1 MNLFELHSWMVV
13 TLAMMIGFSTL
24 FFTVVLT
31 FIGSFDLL
39 SMAILIVGFNILQ
52 WLLAPYLIGA
62 MYRVKEVSRSAMP
75 RLYDIVERLSAKS
88 GIRMP
93 RIMVADIP
101 IPNAFA
107 YGSPVAGTRIAV
119 TKGLLDTLD
128 KGHVEAVIGHEL
140 GHIKHRDVQVMM
152 FASVL
157 PAIFY
162 YIGFS
167 LMYSAGSSNRERS
180 SGTAT
185 IGLASMVLYGALTLL
200 SLRLSRLREFYADR
214 HSVDIVEDGRR
225 KLSEALSKIVT
236 STSRFSRFRRTGNY
250 SSLRGLFITDPEK
263 AAEDAAQL
271 AGSDQRLVQ
280 ELMAKRL
287 TAFDSFVE
295 LFSTHPNIVKRLRAL
310 QEY

>member
-1 MNLFELHSWMVV
+1 MSLVKLRLSMFS
-13 TLAMMIGFSTL
+13 TLAIIIGVSTL
-24 FFTVVLT
+24 FFAFVLT
-31 FIGSFDLL
+31 LIDAWSLYSLL
-39 SMAILIVGFNILQ
+39 SLVVGFNLIQ
-52 WLLAPYLIGA
+52 WMIAPYLIDL
-62 MYRVKEVSRSAMP
+62 MYRAKEVSYQEQP
-75 RLYDIVERLSAKS
+75 DLYRMVERISQRA
-88 GIRMP
+88 RMPMP
-93 RIMVADIP
+93 RIMVANIP

-107 YGSPVAGTRIAV
+107 YGSPIAGTRVAV
-119 TKGLLDTLD
+119 TTGLLRALEPEE
-128 KGHVEAVIGHEL
+128 VEAVLGHEL
-140 GHIKHRDVQVMM
+140 GHIKHRDVQIMM
-152 FASVL
+152 FVSVL
-157 PAIFY
+157 PALLY

>member
-1 MNLFELHSWMVV
+1 MVV

-24 FFTVVLT
+24 FFAVVLT
-31 FIGSFDLL
+31 FIGSFDLFSL
-39 SMAILIVGFNILQ
+39 VILIGGFNILQ
-52 WLLAPYLIGA
+52 WLLAPYLINA

-88 GIRMP
+88 GIAMP
-93 RIMVADIP
+93 KVMVADIP

-128 KGHVEAVIGHEL
+128 EDHVEAVIGHEL
-140 GHIKHRDVQVMM
+140 GHIKHHDVQVMM

-167 LMYSAGSSNRERS
+167 LMYSAGSSNRERA

-214 HSVDIVEDGRR
+214 HSVDVVEGGRR

-236 STSRFSRFRRTGNY
+236 STSRISRFRRTSSY

-271 AGSDQRLVQ
+271 AGNDQRLVQ
-280 ELMAKRL
+280 EILAKRV

>member
-1 MNLFELHSWMVV
+1 M
-13 TLAMMIGFSTL
+13 AIMIG
-24 FFTVVLT
+24 
-31 FIGSFDLL
+31 
-39 SMAILIVGFNILQ
+39 GFNILQ
-52 WLLAPYLIGA
+52 WLLAPYLIDM

-75 RLYDIVERLSAKS
+75 RLYEIVERLSTKS
-88 GIRMP
+88 GIGMP
-93 RIMVADIP
+93 KVMLADIP

-107 YGSPVAGTRIAV
+107 YGSPVAGTRFAV

-128 KGHVEAVIGHEL
+128 SGHVEAVIGHEL

-167 LMYSAGSSNRERS
+167 LIYSARSSDRENA
-180 SGTAT
+180 SGTAAL
-185 IGLASMVLYGALTLL
+185 GLASMVIYGALTLL
-200 SLRLSRLREFYADR
+200 SLKLSRIREFYADR
-214 HSVDIVEDGRR
+214 HSVDVVEDGRR

-236 STSRFSRFRRTGNY
+236 STHRFSLFRRTSNY
-250 SSLRGLFITDPEK
+250 SSLRGLFITDPQN

-271 AGSDQRLVQ
+271 AGNDQRLVEQ
-280 ELMAKRL
+280 IMSRRL

>member
-1 MNLFELHSWMVV
+1 
-13 TLAMMIGFSTL
+13 
-24 FFTVVLT
+24 
-31 FIGSFDLL
+31 
-39 SMAILIVGFNILQ
+39 
-52 WLLAPYLIGA
+52 
-62 MYRVKEVSRSAMP
+62 MP

-88 GIRMP
+88 GIQTP
-93 RIMVADIP
+93 RVMLAGIP

-128 KGHVEAVIGHEL
+128 EDHIEAVIGHEL

-167 LMYSAGSSNRERS
+167 LMSSARSSDRERA

-185 IGLASMVLYGALTLL
+185 IGLASMVLYGVLTLL

-214 HSVDIVEDGRR
+214 HSVDVVEGGRR

-271 AGSDQRLVQ
+271 AGNDQRLVQ
-280 ELMAKRL
+280 ELLAKRV

>member
-1 MNLFELHSWMVV
+1 LSDLFS
-13 TLAMMIGFSTL
+13 LAVLIG
-24 FFTVVLT
+24 
-31 FIGSFDLL
+31 
-39 SMAILIVGFNILQ
+39 GFNILQ
-52 WLLAPYLIGA
+52 WLLAPYLIDM
-62 MYRVKEVSRSAMP
+62 MYRVKEISRSAMP

-88 GIRMP
+88 GIGMP
-93 RIMVADIP
+93 RIMLADIP

-128 KGHVEAVIGHEL
+128 EDHVEAVIGHEL

-167 LMYSAGSSNRERS
+167 LMYSARSGDRERT
-180 SGTAT
+180 SGTAAL
-185 IGLASMVLYGALTLL
+185 GLASMVIYGALTLL

-214 HSVDIVEDGRR
+214 HSVDIVENGRR
-225 KLSEALSKIVT
+225 KLSEALARIVT
-236 STSRFSRFRRTGNY
+236 STSRFSRFRRTSSY

-263 AAEDAAQL
+263 ATQDAAQL
-271 AGSDQRLVQ
+271 AGNDPRLVQ
-280 ELMAKRL
+280 EIMARRL